1 MTHFVQLH
9 YLTVFPPSNPNRDDM
24 GRPKTAFY
32 GGVPRLRLSSQ
43 SLKRAA
49 RLSPTMV
56 EALEGNMG
64 ARTQRLG
71 DEVVK
76 HLRDR
81 GADDERARE
90 VAKQVAEVFGKLDAN
105 ASKKDSDHIRIRQL
119 AFISPDEKRA
129 ALGMAERA
137 LAGEALDEEPKDR
150 GKEILRAADGA
161 VDLAM
166 FGRMLA
172 DAPDF
177 NREAAVQVS
186 HAITTHQAEV
196 EDDYYTAAD
205 DLKEPSDDMG
215 AGFVG
220 EAGFGSGV
228 YYLYVCVDTR
238 LLVHN
243 LSGDRE
249 LAQRALGALAEAFAI
264 ASPSGKRNSYSHHT
278 RASFIRAEA
287 GDQQPRSLAAAFL
300 RPVRG
305 GEDLLVES
313 IQQLQKTA
321 AAIDNAYGSSSED
334 SVEMNLPA
342 GTGTLAE
349 IKAFVERQVGNA

>member
-1 MTHFVQLH
+1 MTRFVQLH
-9 YLTVFPPSNPNRDDM
+9 FLTVYPPSNPNRDDM

-32 GGVPRLRLSSQ
+32 GGVHRLRLSSQ

-49 RLSPTMV
+49 RLSPAMS
-56 EALEGNMG
+56 EALKGNMG

-71 DEVVK
+71 DELVK
-76 HLRDR
+76 HLRDK
-81 GADDERARE
+81 GADDGKACEIAQ
-90 VAKQVAEVFGKLDAN
+90 QVAEVFGKVDDKAAEKN
-105 ASKKDSDHIRIRQL
+105 PDHVRIRQL
-119 AFISPDEKRA
+119 AFISPEERQA
-129 ALGMAERA
+129 AMEMAERA
-137 LAGEALDEEPKDR
+137 LDGESLDKQVRER
-150 GKEILRAADGA
+150 GKDILRTADGA

-186 HAITTHQAEV
+186 HAITTHKAEA

-205 DLKEPSDDMG
+205 DLKKPAEDMG

-228 YYLYVCVDTR
+228 YYLYVCIDTGR
-238 LLVHN
+238 LVEN
-243 LSGDRE
+243 LAGDR
-249 LAQRALGALAEAFAI
+249 ALSRKALEAVTEAFAT

-278 RASFIRAEA
+278 RASYIRAEA

-300 RPVRG
+300 NPVG
-305 GEDLLVES
+305 GEDLLGES
-313 IQQLQKTA
+313 ISRIRKTA
-321 AAIDNAYGSSSED
+321 ADIDNAYGAAVESSI
-334 SVEMNLPA
+334 EMDLVA
-342 GTGTLAE
+342 GSGTLAE
-349 IKAFVERQVGNA
+349 IKAFVAGQLGDA